1 MKPEMIAPAHPSAR
15 SLQAIGA
22 KQARLGT
29 GAPSRRIHAGIA
41 AKVAAGIT
49 ALALGAAALP
59 ALAQT
64 PPVPADAPQPPH
76 QMGHDKKA
84 HPAMARLTVT
94 AEGESAAQPDLATIS
109 LGVSVQ
115 AETAAA
121 AMAENATRQQTVI
134 DKLKAEGIEARDIQ
148 TSGLSLS
155 PVQNYSQDGKPPV
168 ITGYMAQ
175 NMVTLRVRDLARLGP
190 VLDMLVEAGANEIN
204 GINFTREDTTE
215 AEDAARTNA
224 VAAAHH
230 KAEVMAEAAGM
241 KLGRLIALSDGAV
254 SNGPRPM
261 MMATANDAKGRAT
274 PIEAGELSISASVSA
289 TYALIAADGAA
300 E

>member
-1 MKPEMIAPAHPSAR
+1 MKPEMTLPAGPVENRLRMRQTATGKARMRIAVPA
-15 SLQAIGA
+15 
-22 KQARLGT
+22 
-29 GAPSRRIHAGIA
+29 
-41 AKVAAGIT
+41 VAM
-49 ALALGAAALP
+49 AAALLLGAGTLP
-59 ALAQT
+59 ASAQT
-64 PPVPADAPQPPH
+64 EAPREDAAKTPH
-76 QMGHDKKA
+76 EGKPH
-84 HPAMARLTVT
+84 HAMARLTVT
-94 AEGESAAQPDLATIS
+94 AEGQSSAQPDLATIS

-121 AMAENATRQQTVI
+121 AMSENATRQQAVI
-134 DKLKAEGIEARDIQ
+134 DKLKAEGIEPRDIQ

-175 NMVTLRVRDLARLGP
+175 NMVTLRVRDLSRLGP

-204 GINFTREDTTE
+204 GISFTREDTTE

-224 VAAAHH
+224 VAAARH

-241 KLGRLIALSDGAV
+241 KLGRLIALSDGNSSA
-254 SNGPRPM
+254 GPRPM
-261 MMATANDAKGRAT
+261 MMAMAADAKGSAT
-274 PIEAGELSISASVSA
+274 PIEAGELGVSAQVSA
-289 TYALIAADGAA
+289 TFALIAPEAPA